1 MIAQISVKDSKTQ
14 ILTAFRQLLAQQQ
27 QIASK
32 VATKEEEAEKEKNQ
46 ELLEVA
52 ATYTVDS
59 IVNGMASLQLDFGS
73 IINELSQRLGSESE
87 KLDTLKRA
95 IFVETENLEQLRK
108 VRLVADALYIL
119 RQEHQ
124 EKIQALQD
132 NINQQREGLEKTI
145 RQTRKAWEKE
155 LEEWETRTEEEAEII
170 AKEREEEAADYQ
182 YQTTRSRQIK
192 IDEYEEY
199 KRDQERTLQEMNQQQ
214 EKGWQERE
222 QYLTANEAQF
232 NANQEKIASFEE
244 ALKKAYTDAKG
255 EAIKQ
260 AEREAKVK
268 SDLLEKEWESTQQGF
283 DLKIQSLEAV
293 IERQTAQIVEIT
305 TQLQAA
311 TNQAQQ
317 LAMRAFQSNNRDNN

>member
-1 MIAQISVKDSKTQ
+1 MTQTPVKDSKAQ

-27 QIASK
+27 QITSK
-32 VATKEEEAEKEKNQ
+32 VATKEEEAEKEKNK

-52 ATYTVDS
+52 TTYTVDS

-95 IFVETENLEQLRK
+95 ISVETENLEQLRK
-108 VRLVADALYIL
+108 VRLVADTLYIL

-124 EKIQALQD
+124 EKIQALQG
-132 NINQQREGLEKTI
+132 NISQQREALEKAVS
-145 RQTRKAWEKE
+145 QTRKAWEKE
-155 LEEWETRTEEEAEII
+155 QEEWEIRSEEEAETLV
-170 AKEREEEAADYQ
+170 KEREEEAADYQ
-182 YQTTRSRQIK
+182 YQITRSRQIK
-192 IDEYEEY
+192 MDEYEEY
-199 KRDQERTLQEMNQQQ
+199 QREQERTLQETNQQK

-222 QYLTANEAQF
+222 QYLAAHEAQF
-232 NANQEKIASFEE
+232 NANQEKIAGFEE

-268 SDLLEKEWESTQQGF
+268 SDLLEKEWEATQQGF

-293 IERQTAQIVEIT
+293 IERQTAQIAEIT

-317 LAMRAFQSNNRDNN
+317 LAMRAFQSTNRDNN

>member
-1 MIAQISVKDSKTQ
+1 MTQAPVKDSKTQ
-14 ILTAFRQLLAQQQ
+14 ILTAFHQLLAQQQ

-32 VATKEEEAEKEKNQ
+32 VATKEEEAEKEKNK

-73 IINELSQRLGSESE
+73 IINELSQRLGSESK

-95 IFVETENLEQLRK
+95 ISVETENLEQLRK

-124 EKIQALQD
+124 EKIKALQD
-132 NINQQREGLEKTI
+132 NISQQQEGLEKAI
-145 RQTRKAWEKE
+145 SQTRKAWEKE
-155 LEEWETRTEEEAEII
+155 QAEWETRIEEEAETI
-170 AKEREEEAADYQ
+170 AKQREEEAADYQ
-182 YQTTRSRQIK
+182 YQTTRSRQIEM
-192 IDEYEEY
+192 DEYEES
-199 KRDQERTLQEMNQQQ
+199 KREQERNLQEVNQYQ

-222 QYLTANEAQF
+222 QYLTDNEAEF
-232 NANQEKIASFEE
+232 NANQEKIAGFEE
-244 ALKKAYTDAKG
+244 ALKKAYIDAKG

-260 AEREAKVK
+260 AEREAKVQ

-293 IERQTAQIVEIT
+293 IERQTAQVAEIT
-305 TQLQAA
+305 AQLQAA

-317 LAMRAFQSNNRDNN
+317 LAMRAFQSTNRDDR